1 MLKFTAT
8 ELSIDAA
15 ADDTP
20 TRTITGL
27 AVPWNVTT
35 TDSLGQKVR
44 FERNSL
50 PEDGRAPKL
59 AENHDLGRI
68 VGIVTERVSTEQGL
82 MFTAKIAETSAG
94 NDALELLKMGA
105 IDAVS
110 VGVQPTKYKHGKDGT
125 LIVEAGTFHEL
136 SLVAVPAFEDARI
149 HQVAA
154 AAPEDDEN
162 DDTEPQE
169 KEECMETT
177 EIEAAAP
184 APVTIPTEPLWAQ
197 PKRDFRMPTAAEYIS
212 AYLGGGHEFAALL
225 DKIRAAAPEVGTADT
240 PGILPTPIVGPVY
253 NSLRGLRPVIDAIGT
268 KAMPASGKV
277 FIRPEVTTHTSI
289 AQQAAEFDTLQAGTF
304 VVTDNQVTK
313 LTVGGYVQI
322 SEQDL
327 SWTSPEVLS
336 LILDDMA
343 RQYAKQTDNIAA
355 DNLVSGASS
364 TTNFTVAS
372 IADPAEWARWVYV
385 ASEEILTATDY
396 LPTHLF
402 LSPNMWRSLGLL
414 VDTADR
420 PLFPM
425 TGPMNAF
432 GSMNP
437 GQTDNVAFGLRVVVD
452 SNFANDTVIVG
463 HADGYEIF
471 EQQRGA
477 LSIDNPSNLSRTI
490 AFRGNFATL
499 MIDVAKFR
507 KAAFV

>member
-15 ADDTP
+15 ADDKP

-125 LIVEAGTFHEL
+125 LIVEAGSFHEL

-154 AAPEDDEN
+154 AAPEDDDD
-162 DDTEPQE
+162 DDTEPTE
-169 KEECMETT
+169 KEECMSE
-177 EIEAAAP
+177 EVQAAAP

-197 PKRDFRMPTAAEYIS
+197 PRRDFRMPSAAEYVS
-212 AYLGGGHEFAALL
+212 AYLAGGHEFAALL

-253 NSLRGLRPVIDAIGT
+253 DSLRGLRPVVDAIGT
-268 KAMPASGKV
+268 KAMPAGGKV
-277 FIRPEVTTHTSI
+277 FIRPEVTTHTSMGT
-289 AQQAAEFDTLQAGTF
+289 QAAEFDNLTDGTF

-313 LTVGGYVQI
+313 ATVGGRVEI

-327 SWTSPEVLS
+327 SWTQPEVLG
-336 LILDDMA
+336 LILNDMA
-343 RQYAKQTDNIAA
+343 KSYAKKTDDIAA
-355 DNLVSGASS
+355 DALVAGAST
-364 TTNFTVAS
+364 TTNFTVAD
-372 IADPAEWARWVYV
+372 IADPAEWARWVFT
-385 ASEEILTATDY
+385 AAESIISATDY
-396 LPTHLF
+396 LPTHMF

-420 PLFPM
+420 PLFPQV
-425 TGPMNAF
+425 GPMNAF
-432 GSMNP
+432 GSLSP
-437 GQTDNVAFGLRVVVD
+437 SSVDAVAFGLRVVVD

-463 HADGYEIF
+463 HADGFEIF

-490 AFRGNFATL
+490 AFRGYFATL